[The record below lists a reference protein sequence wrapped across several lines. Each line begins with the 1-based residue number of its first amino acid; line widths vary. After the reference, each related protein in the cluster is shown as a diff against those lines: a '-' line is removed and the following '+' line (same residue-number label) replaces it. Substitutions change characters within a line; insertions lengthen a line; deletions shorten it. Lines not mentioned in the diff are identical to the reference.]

1 MANHYLYFLLW
12 LSSFMSSQI
21 FGSFSLSMINATHPL
36 IDGDTLVSA
45 SGNFELGFFTPGNS
59 DKRYVGIWY
68 KKIPVQTV
76 VWVANREAP
85 LEALVSSSSA
95 AMLRLTSESVL
106 ELINGTNAVIWATNL
121 TRALKNPVAEL
132 LDSGNLIIKAKDN
145 NEEEFDG
152 ILWQS
157 FDYPCDIQLPGM
169 KLGKDLIRGLDQYLT
184 SWRNSDDPS
193 LGSYTYR
200 LDYHGYPQPVLM
212 KGVVEQYRNGP
223 WNGIRF
229 SGNPSL
235 KPNPFF
241 TFKFV
246 MNSKATYYVYDLLNS
261 SVISHRLLNPYGTM
275 QRLVW
280 SDHVQGWVMYLTAQS
295 DNCDTYSLCG
305 KFGSCNIANSPECGC
320 LRGFRPKSPN
330 DWNSG
335 DWSDGCVRKTPLSC
349 NRGDRFVKY
358 TNVKLPDTQY
368 SWYNTSMT
376 LDECKSHCLLNCS
389 CVAYASLD
397 VRNGGSGCFIWID
410 VLIDIK
416 IYPKNGQDLY
426 VKLNASELGT

>member
-1 MANHYLYFLLW
+1 
-12 LSSFMSSQI
+12 
-21 FGSFSLSMINATHPL
+21 
-36 IDGDTLVSA
+36 
-45 SGNFELGFFTPGNS
+45 
-59 DKRYVGIWY
+59 
-68 KKIPVQTV
+68 
-76 VWVANREAP
+76 
-85 LEALVSSSSA
+85 
-95 AMLRLTSESVL
+95 MLRLTSESVL

-169 KLGKDLIRGLDQYLT
+169 KLGKDLVRGLDRYLT

-235 KPNPFF
+235 KHNPFF

-246 MNSKATYYVYDLLNS
+246 MNSKAMYYVYDLLNS

-280 SDHVQGWVMYLTAQS
+280 SDHVQGW
-295 DNCDTYSLCG
+295 
-305 KFGSCNIANSPECGC
+305 
-320 LRGFRPKSPN
+320 
-330 DWNSG
+330 
-335 DWSDGCVRKTPLSC
+335 
-349 NRGDRFVKY
+349 
-358 TNVKLPDTQY
+358 
-368 SWYNTSMT
+368 
-376 LDECKSHCLLNCS
+376 
-389 CVAYASLD
+389 
-397 VRNGGSGCFIWID
+397 
-410 VLIDIK
+410 

-426 VKLNASELGT
+426 VKLNASELGKRKRRIWIMLSSIFVAITVLVLTTTLFLWKKMRFWRKGKSRESYIVSDRENAEPELPLFDISLIAQATNNFSDENRIGEGGFGPVYKRIHVSRICNRRALFSKIRRV